1 MYCSE
6 NLIVSNARTTSY
18 ALMIAGALLCL
29 IQIWLPSHYLTCDGP
44 CHLYN
49 ASIVHDL
56 WTSRNTGFYST
67 FYQHTYTIDPNSMTT
82 YTMALL
88 LYVTK
93 GAIAE
98 KLFLTAYA
106 LIYVSGIAV
115 LMRRIAENSISLWLS
130 GGFIFIFTYALSKGF
145 YNFSL
150 GVAFWVWMVWAWIR
164 YLDRPRLSTLIIYIF
179 LSSLTFFTHLL
190 PFVFGLITTGPL
202 LVSYGLATVSDK
214 RRTLLNLAAW
224 AVAAAPFVIFTL
236 LFTHKEGGLQLTLS
250 PHPYRLLELVE
261 FKYSINVVNT
271 ERPWA
276 ILAGV
281 VIIGMMLLTIVRC
294 ISNFKWHKFDGFV
307 AALLII
313 AFVYTFFPEDFLG
326 RAIIISIRAQLF
338 VMLLATLVIG
348 YRMNEGA
355 VKNAGGILLF
365 ASFVVLSAIRMNC
378 RQEADV
384 ALKGVLDAGKMIP
397 DRAIVLTIDGAPGGV
412 KTDGTIIANR
422 NAIFHHATH
431 YIACDRPMIL
441 LDNYEANTG
450 YFPVCWRY
458 ETNPYIHLSL
468 NGAFE
473 NDPPTADI
481 PNYERISRQK
491 VGYIIARN
499 FRRTANGPSS
509 DIHKQ
514 IDSNYEVIFSE
525 ARYKTQLLRQ
535 KHR

>member
-1 MYCSE
+1 
-6 NLIVSNARTTSY
+6 
-18 ALMIAGALLCL
+18 
-29 IQIWLPSHYLTCDGP
+29 
-44 CHLYN
+44 
-49 ASIVHDL
+49 
-56 WTSRNTGFYST
+56 
-67 FYQHTYTIDPNSMTT
+67 MTT
-82 YTMALL
+82 YAMALL

-115 LMRRIAENSISLWLS
+115 LMRRIAGNSISLWLS

-250 PHPYRLLELVE
+250 PHPYRLLELAE
-261 FKYSINVVNT
+261 FKYIINVVNT
-271 ERPWA
+271 ERAWVT
-276 ILAGV
+276 LAGA
-281 VIIGMMLLTIVRC
+281 IIGGLMLLTIVQS
-294 ISNFKWHKFDGFV
+294 ITNFKWHKFDGFV

-348 YRMNEGA
+348 YRMKEGY

-397 DRAIVLTIDGAPGGV
+397 VRSIVLTIDGAPGGV
-412 KTDGTIIANR
+412 KTDGTIIADR

-468 NGAFE
+468 NGGFE
-473 NDPPTADI
+473 NDPPTANI

-499 FRRTANGPSS
+499 FRQNAHGPSS

>member
-1 MYCSE
+1 
-6 NLIVSNARTTSY
+6 
-18 ALMIAGALLCL
+18 MIAGALVCL

-56 WTSRNTGFYST
+56 WTGRNTGFYST

-82 YTMALL
+82 YAMALL

-106 LIYVSGIAV
+106 LIYVSGIVV
-115 LMRRIAENSISLWLS
+115 LMRRIAGNSISLWLS

-164 YLDRPRLSTLIIYIF
+164 YLDKPRQSALVLYF
-179 LSSLTFFTHLL
+179 LFSSLTFFTHLL
-190 PFVFGLITTGPL
+190 PFVFGLITTGAL
-202 LVSYGLATVSDK
+202 WLSYTIAGAK
-214 RRTLLNLAAW
+214 NNKQAFKNLAAW
-224 AVAAAPFVIFTL
+224 GVAAIPFMIFTL
-236 LFTHKEGGLQLTLS
+236 LFTSREGGLQLHLAA
-250 PHPYRLLELVE
+250 HPYRLLELAE
-261 FKYSINVVNT
+261 FKYIINVVDA

-276 ILAGV
+276 ILAGA
-281 VIIGMMLLTIVRC
+281 VIASLVIVTIVRS
-294 ISNFKWHKFDGFV
+294 INNFNWHKYDGFV
-307 AALLII
+307 AALVVI

-348 YRMNEGA
+348 YRMKEGA
-355 VKNAGGILLF
+355 VKKVGGILLF
-365 ASFVVLSAIRMNC
+365 SSFVALSVIRINC
-378 RQEADV
+378 RQEAGM
-384 ALKGVLDAGKMIP
+384 ALKSVLDAGKMIP
-397 DRAIVLTIDGAPGGV
+397 DRAILLTFDGAPGGV
-412 KTDGTIIANR
+412 RTDGTNIADR

-450 YFPVCWRY
+450 YFPISWRN

-468 NGAFE
+468 NGGFE

-481 PNYERISRQK
+481 PNYERMSRQK
-491 VGYIIARN
+491 VGYIITRN
-499 FRRTANGPSS
+499 SLRTAHGISS
-509 DIHKQ
+509 DMHRQ
-514 IDSNYEVIFSE
+514 IDSNYEVIFTDAS
-525 ARYKTQLLRQ
+525 YKTQLLRQ
-535 KHR
+535 THN